1 MPNGRMTPVF
11 LFSGVLWVRSNRKT
25 CALEVDREGCVTL
38 RTPLRVERAEAEAI
52 LRERAGWID
61 THRARQEA
69 RRDSHPEPDPER
81 RKELVRRARETLPG
95 KVMRYAAI
103 MGVSPEGITV
113 TGARTRFGSCSPK
126 NRLCFSWRLMQ
137 YPEEAIDAVV
147 VHELAHILHK
157 NHGKQFYQ
165 AVENVLPDY
174 RTRVKHLKS

>member
-1 MPNGRMTPVF
+1 
-11 LFSGVLWVRSNRKT
+11 
-25 CALEVDREGCVTL
+25 
-38 RTPLRVERAEAEAI
+38 
-52 LRERAGWID
+52 
-61 THRARQEA
+61 
-69 RRDSHPEPDPER
+69 
-81 RKELVRRARETLPG
+81 
-95 KVMRYAAI
+95 

-157 NHGKQFYQ
+157 NHGKQFYK